1 MNIKICGI
9 TEIETLNFLI
19 EKNVNYAGFIFH
31 KNSPRNVTNE
41 FLNKVRGLDFQ
52 QTRPVCV
59 FVNSD
64 KAYVRSVLKYFEKP
78 IIQFHGNESE
88 DFCKSFGCQFWK
100 ALRVK
105 DSISL
110 EGIKHFKSA
119 DAILLDTYK
128 KDIFGGTGST
138 FDWNLIPSDLI
149 YENKLILSGG
159 LTIENLKSAFNIN
172 PWCLDFNSGVESAP
186 GLKDHLKV
194 AEILS
199 FIRRNGK

>member
-1 MNIKICGI
+1 M
-9 TEIETLNFLI
+9 
-19 EKNVNYAGFIFH
+19 
-31 KNSPRNVTNE
+31 
-41 FLNKVRGLDFQ
+41 
-52 QTRPVCV
+52 
-59 FVNSD
+59 
-64 KAYVRSVLKYFEKP
+64 
-78 IIQFHGNESE
+78 
-88 DFCKSFGCQFWK
+88 
-100 ALRVK
+100 
-105 DSISL
+105 